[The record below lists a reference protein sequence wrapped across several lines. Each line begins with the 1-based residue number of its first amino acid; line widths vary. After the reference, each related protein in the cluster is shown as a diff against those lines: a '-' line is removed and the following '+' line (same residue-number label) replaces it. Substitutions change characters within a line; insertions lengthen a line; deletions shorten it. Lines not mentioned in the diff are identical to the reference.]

1 MGCGHLNGKQVLIL
15 LLIGSRSKKCI
26 VLLGDLV
33 CIVQTQMA
41 VTLLHNVVYG
51 ATVVHT
57 CAAEVAYC
65 GSSYPYPPC
74 PFSLLSLSSFLKRQ
88 DFPIRHTG
96 TDDSERLSFFVL
108 SLLLPVSSRLP
119 MLASTG

>member
-1 MGCGHLNGKQVLIL
+1 MGCGHLNAKQVLIL

-51 ATVVHT
+51 ATVVHVHT
-57 CAAEVAYC
+57 CAIDERHGVIGTRLCVLLKLLTAIVHTLTHHVHF
-65 GSSYPYPPC
+65 PY
-74 PFSLLSLSSFLKRQ
+74 F
-88 DFPIRHTG
+88 
-96 TDDSERLSFFVL
+96 L
-108 SLLLPVSSRLP
+108 SLLF
-119 MLASTG
+119 